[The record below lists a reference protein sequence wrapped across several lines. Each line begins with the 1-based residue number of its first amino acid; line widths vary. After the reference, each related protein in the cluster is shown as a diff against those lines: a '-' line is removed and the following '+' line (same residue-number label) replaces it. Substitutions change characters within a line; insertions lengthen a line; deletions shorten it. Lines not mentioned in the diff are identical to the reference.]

1 MSIPKAG
8 NNRLNYLIERFV
20 GNSFTRAEMEE
31 LLRFVEE
38 GHGEQLQSALERQW
52 QVARERGVAAET
64 NWDLLFQRMMLQS
77 RRMDGADQLSGA
89 VEVDGSGQLSGVPEM
104 EPAPRRR
111 RSKRRRWSAIAVVFL
126 FLIGGGAAFRIFYIR
141 PAQASR
147 PAVVTRR
154 YKNDVQPGGDKA
166 ILTLAD
172 GTSIVLDSANN
183 GTLSMQ
189 GNTKVLKLGS
199 GRLTYEATHHPPGD
213 ASLVYN
219 TISTPRGGQYQIE
232 LPDGSKV
239 WLNATSSL
247 RFPTA
252 FAGRERQVQ
261 LSGEAYFEVAASA
274 HQPFSVAVFAGEP
287 GKGQPLQQVEVLGT
301 QFDVMAYTDENLVK
315 TTLLTGA
322 VQIGGVFGGRKTQ
335 LAPGEQA
342 QLVRGSG
349 AGAGVSG
356 GGAGVSGAGAGASSV
371 HVVADADADVDAAIA
386 WKNGYFDFNKADI
399 QTIMRQLSRWYDV
412 EVSFRGDESKGRIF
426 WGGIQRNLPLSAV
439 FGILDKSGVQF
450 AIDGKKVVVNL

>member
-1 MSIPKAG
+1 MSTHQTG
-8 NNRLNYLIERFV
+8 NNTGNNKRLNYLIEKFI

-38 GHGEQLQSALERQW
+38 GHEEELQSALERQW
-52 QVARERGVAAET
+52 QVAGERGAAAET
-64 NWDLLFQRMMLQS
+64 NWDLLFQRMILQS
-77 RRMDGADQLSGA
+77 RRMDGAEHLSGA
-89 VEVDGSGQLSGVPEM
+89 MEMSGVGQLSGVVEM
-104 EPAPRRR
+104 EPGLRRR
-111 RSKRRRWSAIAVVFL
+111 RLKRRRWSAIAVVFL
-126 FLIGGGAAFRIFYIR
+126 FLIGGGAAFRIFFIR
-141 PAQASR
+141 PARASR

-172 GTSIVLDSANN
+172 GSSIVLDSANN
-183 GTLSMQ
+183 GTLSVQ
-189 GNTKVLKLGS
+189 GNTKVLKLAS
-199 GRLTYEATHHPPGD
+199 GRLTYETTGHAAGD
-213 ASLVYN
+213 GSLVFN

-252 FAGRERQVQ
+252 FTGKERQVQ
-261 LSGEAYFEVAASA
+261 LSGEAYFEVAPGA

-287 GKGQPLQQVEVLGT
+287 GKGRPLQQVEVLGT
-301 QFDVMAYTDENLVK
+301 EFNVMAYADENMVK

-322 VQIGGVFGGRKTQ
+322 VQVGGISGGRKTQ

-342 QLVRGSG
+342 QLIHDNASG
-349 AGAGVSG
+349 ASADASG
-356 GGAGVSGAGAGASSV
+356 MN
-371 HVVADADADVDAAIA
+371 VVADADIDAAIA

-399 QTIMRQLSRWYDV
+399 QTIMRQLSRWYNV
-412 EVSFRGDESKGRIF
+412 EVSFRGDGSKDRIF
-426 WGGIQRNLPLSAV
+426 FGGIQRNLPLSAV
-439 FGILDKSGVQF
+439 FGILERSGVQF
-450 AIDGKKVVVNL
+450 SIDGKKVVVNL